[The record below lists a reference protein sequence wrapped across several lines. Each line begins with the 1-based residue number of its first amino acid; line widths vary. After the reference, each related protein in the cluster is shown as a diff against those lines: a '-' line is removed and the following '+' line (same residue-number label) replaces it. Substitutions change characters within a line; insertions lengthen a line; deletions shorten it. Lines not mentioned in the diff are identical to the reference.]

1 MTVENFEKDFIG
13 AIRMS
18 LSEMT
23 EREMGKRS
31 GVASSYLNS
40 LKNGKKPPRALSV
53 ETLLKLFPNAQ
64 ISLNSGTIS
73 GSASSNFG
81 PAVGNNFGGK
91 VFMQQPAAFDEII
104 TAVMASDLDS
114 DAKVKVFN
122 IVNKIKQ
129 GE

>member
-1 MTVENFEKDFIG
+1 MEIYKEILDQLKKEYSDG
-13 AIRMS
+13 ATYQEMSSKYGVSYQYLRELIHGIKKTDRMS
-18 LSEMT
+18 L
-23 EREMGKRS
+23 
-31 GVASSYLNS
+31 GVFF
-40 LKNGKKPPRALSV
+40 
-53 ETLLKLFPNAQ
+53 KLFPHAQ
-64 ISLNSGTIS
+64 INLNAGDHIN
-73 GSASSNFG
+73 GSATSHYG